1 MVGVH
6 LEWVFCESSECTI
19 SGIDKNS
26 RGMVSYGRMITTD
39 TQAHITPSR
48 ANGSGEIIDVEVA
61 DFEPLTPQ
69 EDSFVLGMIE
79 YNGNVTSAY
88 RAAFGENLFP
98 AARAKQLLAKPNVSL
113 RIKEIH
119 EALDIH
125 AMFSLSGHLGELA
138 DIRDLAKECGQLK
151 TALGAERARGEAMG
165 VYAREEKSSVPVAIQ
180 INMVSHYDG
189 AV

>member
-1 MVGVH
+1 
-6 LEWVFCESSECTI
+6 
-19 SGIDKNS
+19 
-26 RGMVSYGRMITTD
+26 MITTD
-39 TQAHITPSR
+39 AQVCEVPNHAS
-48 ANGSGEIIDVEVA
+48 GSGEIVDVEA
-61 DFEPLTPQ
+61 ANLEPLTPQ
-69 EDSFVLGMIE
+69 EDKFVLGMIE

-98 AARAKQLLAKPNVSL
+98 AARAKQLLAKPNINS

-119 EALDIH
+119 NALDIH

-165 VYAREEKSSVPVAIQ
+165 VYAREEKSNAPVAIQ

-189 AV
+189 AI